1 MDGIFRL
8 VRPAESFPVQE
19 NWSGS
24 LSMIAS
30 VRACLGE
37 NGEGVMAAMDATV
50 RLGIWAALVVVSSLL
65 AISQTIPN
73 QLESVTA
80 ALRARQFD
88 EALQLLQP
96 ELEQTPRNPKLWAL
110 RGIALAGK
118 GNSREAL
125 AAYRHALSILPD
137 YLPALEGAAQI
148 EYDQGGNG
156 AAPLLEEILKLH
168 PADPTSHAML
178 AVLDYRRG
186 DCAAAVPHFE
196 QGGSVVDSQPEAI
209 QAYGDCLM
217 RLKETRKAIAIFV
230 RALAQPNAGISARYR
245 LASAQM
251 VAQSPKDAIATLE
264 PLLQQNTAN
273 ADVLALAAS
282 AYEADRN
289 TPEAVRVLRQAILS
303 DPHNVNLYVDFA
315 NISLDHQSFQ
325 VGVDMINAGLAAEPK
340 AAPLYVARGVL
351 YVQLAQYD
359 RAEADFEAA
368 DALNPGQSVGAAA
381 EGLAA
386 VQQNDPERALSTV
399 RAKLARK
406 PNDPFLLYLQAQI
419 LTERGP
425 DPDSAEFHQA
435 VKSAEKAISLRPS
448 LAAARDV
455 LGKLYLQAGENARA
469 VDESRKALS
478 SDPKDQ
484 TALYHLIQALRKS
497 GQTQGIPDLLKQLA
511 ALRMEG
517 TKEESERNRYKLVEE
532 KLPTMEKPQP

>member
-1 MDGIFRL
+1 MAQTTTARI
-8 VRPAESFPVQE
+8 EPVT
-19 NWSGS
+19 S
-24 LSMIAS
+24 
-30 VRACLGE
+30 
-37 NGEGVMAAMDATV
+37 
-50 RLGIWAALVVVSSLL
+50 
-65 AISQTIPN
+65 
-73 QLESVTA
+73 
-80 ALRARQFD
+80 ALRAGQFD
-88 EALQLLQP
+88 KALQLLQP
-96 ELEQTPRNPKLWAL
+96 QLEQEPKNPQLWAL

-118 GNSREAL
+118 GEKKQGLDAFRK
-125 AAYRHALSILPD
+125 ALSISPD

-148 EYDQGGNG
+148 EYDHGGNG
-156 AAPLLEEILKLH
+156 AAPLLRQILKLH

-186 DCAAAVPHFE
+186 DCPAAAPHFE

-209 QAYGDCLM
+209 EAYGDCLM
-217 RLKETRKAIAIFV
+217 RLKETRKAIAVFV
-230 RALAQPNAGISARYR
+230 RALAQPNADIHARYR

-251 VAQSPKDAIATLE
+251 VAQSPKDAIATLQ
-264 PLLQQNTAN
+264 PLLQQNTSD
-273 ADVLALAAS
+273 ADALALAAS
-282 AYEADRN
+282 AYEADGN

-325 VGVDMINAGLAAEPK
+325 VGVDMINAGLVAEPK

-359 RAEADFEAA
+359 RAETDFETA

-399 RAKLARK
+399 RAKLAKK
-406 PNDPFLLYLQAQI
+406 PNDAFLLYLQAQI

-425 DPDSAEFHQA
+425 DPGSAEFQQA
-435 VKSAEKAISLRPS
+435 VNSAEKAISLRPS
-448 LAAARDV
+448 LAVARDV
-455 LGKLYLQAGENARA
+455 LAKLYLQAGENAAA
-469 VDESRKALS
+469 VEQSRKALS

-497 GQTQGIPDLLKQLA
+497 GQTEAIPDLLKRLA
-511 ALRMEG
+511 TLRMEG

-532 KLPTMEKPQP
+532 KFPPTEKLQP